1 MIYFDYNATTP
12 VDEAVTEQ
20 MLPYFT
26 QKFGNPASGY
36 QLGKDAK
43 EEIENA
49 RRKVAHLI
57 KAKPEEILFTSCGSE
72 ANNMVIQNILK
83 QGDYGKHIITSSI
96 EHPSIVEPLSYLKKY
111 GFEVTYLPVDETGMV
126 DIESFYSTVRP
137 STCFVTIM
145 HSNNEVGT
153 LQPISEIG
161 RYCRKNNI
169 PFHTD
174 ASQSLGKL
182 IIDVDE
188 LNVDYLTIAG
198 HKMYAPKGIGALYIR
213 SSQKL
218 SPLLYGARQENGLRA
233 GTENVPYIA
242 GLGKAAELSEKYARE
257 NNLFS
262 YKKYFFEELTK
273 IFGDKIHLNGSL
285 TNSLPNTL
293 NISFIGTTGNEVLRL
308 CDEISTSTGSAC
320 HSGATKPSSVLLA
333 MGIVE
338 HIALGAVRFS
348 IGKYTT
354 KDEINE
360 AVQILK
366 NKISTII

>member
-1 MIYFDYNATTP
+1 MIYLDYNATTP
-12 VDEAVTEQ
+12 IEKEVLEQ
-20 MLPYFT
+20 MLPYFNT
-26 QKFGNPASGY
+26 KFGNPSSGY
-36 QLGKDAK
+36 QLGKEAK

-49 RRKVAHLI
+49 RKKVATLI
-57 KAKPEEILFTSCGSE
+57 KAKPDEILFTSCGSE
-72 ANNMVIQNILK
+72 ANNMVIQNVLK

-96 EHPSIVEPLSYLKKY
+96 EHPSVVEPLAYLKKH
-111 GFEVTYLPVDETGMV
+111 GFEVTYLPVDETGMI

-137 STCFVTIM
+137 STCLVTIM

-153 LQPISEIG
+153 LQPIGEIG
-161 RYCRKNNI
+161 KYCRKNNI

-174 ASQSLGKL
+174 ASQSLGK
-182 IIDVDE
+182 INIDVNE

-198 HKMYAPKGIGALYIR
+198 HKMYAPKGIGALFIR
-213 SSQKL
+213 GGQNL
-218 SPLLYGARQENGLRA
+218 SPLLYGAKQENGLRA

-242 GLGKAAELSEKYARE
+242 GLGKAAELAEQYAKE
-257 NNLFS
+257 NNLFA
-262 YKKYFFEELTK
+262 YKKYFFDELIN

-293 NISFIGTTGNEVLRL
+293 NVSFIGITGNEVLRL
-308 CDEISTSTGSAC
+308 CNEISTSTGSAC
-320 HSGATKPSSVLLA
+320 HSGAIKPSSVLSA
-333 MGIVE
+333 MGIDDST
-338 HIALGAVRFS
+338 ALGAVRFS

-360 AVQILK
+360 TIQILK